1 MVGGPVLPVDCLRF
15 AKSFIFSPPPQ
26 FFAQRTQA
34 TSPPSGCH
42 SGLKRRRH
50 GCGGIVIVWIRRC
63 TVVGIIMRT
72 SRINSNSQIP
82 AKRKN
87 STFFLSPAELGE
99 TLLYIYFIVFAHH
112 VPSIRHIPQQY
123 TQQAEAR
130 TFIRSGRKPLLLR
143 CRRRVVR
150 LHIKHSNVWDFK

>member
-1 MVGGPVLPVDCLRF
+1 MPVDCLRF

-50 GCGGIVIVWIRRC
+50 GGGGIVIVWIRRC

-123 TQQAEAR
+123 TQQAEDLHQ
-130 TFIRSGRKPLLLR
+130 IRAKATAAALPSSCGKVAHKTLN
-143 CRRRVVR
+143 CMG
-150 LHIKHSNVWDFK
+150 F